1 MKYFKENTSQRVD
14 RKQIMPKYTVGSQL
28 IGGDV
33 PPCSD
38 KERRM
43 RQIEASI
50 RMNSNKLGRLFAHF
64 TQEELKSPD
73 LLKPKKEND

>member
-1 MKYFKENTSQRVD
+1 MKYFKENTSQRD
-14 RKQIMPKYTVGSQL
+14 EKQFMPTYTVGSQL

-50 RMNSNKLGRLFAHF
+50 RMNQS
-64 TQEELKSPD
+64 
-73 LLKPKKEND
+73 